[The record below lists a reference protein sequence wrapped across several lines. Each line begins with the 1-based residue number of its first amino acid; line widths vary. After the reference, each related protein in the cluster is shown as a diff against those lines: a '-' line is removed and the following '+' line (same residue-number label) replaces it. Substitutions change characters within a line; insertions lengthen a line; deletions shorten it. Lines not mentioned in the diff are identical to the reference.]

1 MLEILLI
8 IILSP
13 LVILCGIISI
23 ALVWGILYS
32 IISGAIKELK
42 KCKKE

>member
-23 ALVWGILYS
+23 ALVWGIIEAAS
-32 IISGAIKELK
+32 KRID
-42 KCKKE
+42 KKE